1 MTLQTQHTANAP
13 ATLTDEQRRRVV
25 DALEN
30 AQSVNTRRNYA
41 GQLRKFCEWCEHRDR
56 AALPAPPE
64 VVAAY
69 PTELVSDGKSMPTV
83 RVAVAAIVD
92 AHRRVGL
99 ESTVNAGVS
108 ETLRG
113 LAGQT
118 DVNQKQAKLLDA
130 YALVAHRLHRRV
142 VAMKRKACPADQL
155 GPTRKQKIRRQRTD
169 AAPEPHRL
177 LVVQRPRPP

>member
-1 MTLQTQHTANAP
+1 M
-13 ATLTDEQRRRVV
+13 
-25 DALEN
+25 
-30 AQSVNTRRNYA
+30 S
-41 GQLRKFCEWCEHRDR
+41 
-56 AALPAPPE
+56 
-64 VVAAY
+64 
-69 PTELVSDGKSMPTV
+69 TV
-83 RVAVAAIVD
+83 RFAVAAIVD

-130 YALVAHRLHRRV
+130 DALVAHRLHRRV

-155 GPTRKQKIRRQRTD
+155 GLRPANRKPDVRGPMPLPSRTD
-169 AAPEPHRL
+169 YSSSSGHVRHE
-177 LVVQRPRPP
+177 

>member
-1 MTLQTQHTANAP
+1 M
-13 ATLTDEQRRRVV
+13 
-25 DALEN
+25 
-30 AQSVNTRRNYA
+30 S
-41 GQLRKFCEWCEHRDR
+41 
-56 AALPAPPE
+56 
-64 VVAAY
+64 
-69 PTELVSDGKSMPTV
+69 TV
-83 RVAVAAIVD
+83 RFAVAAIVD

-130 YALVAHRLHRRV
+130 DALMAHRLHRRV